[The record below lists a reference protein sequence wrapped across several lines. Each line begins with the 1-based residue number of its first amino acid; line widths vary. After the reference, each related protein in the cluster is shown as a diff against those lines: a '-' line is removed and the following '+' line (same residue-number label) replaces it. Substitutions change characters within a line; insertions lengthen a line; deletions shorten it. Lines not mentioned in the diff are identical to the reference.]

1 MSDAREVVR
10 RIAEEVFGQGNVG
23 LIDELVH
30 EDFVDHTAMEGVPPG
45 REGLKAFAQMVHAAL
60 SETDAAVERIV
71 VEGDQVAWRWSLWGE
86 HTGEFMGV
94 PATGNEVVV
103 TGHDFG
109 VVRDGRLAELWAI
122 VDMLSVM
129 VQLGAIESPGV

>member
-1 MSDAREVVR
+1 MADNREVIR
-10 RIAEEVFGQGNVG
+10 RINEEVFGEGKLE

-30 EDFVDHTAMEGVPPG
+30 EDFVDHSAMEGVPPG
-45 REGLKAFAQMVHAAL
+45 RDGMKALAQMVHSAL
-60 SETDAAVERIV
+60 SDTDATMERIV
-71 VEGDQVAWRWSLWGE
+71 IDGDEVAWRWSMWGR
-86 HTGEFMGV
+86 HTGEFMGI

-103 TGHDFG
+103 TGNDLG
-109 VVRDGRLAELWAI
+109 VMRDGKLAELWSM